1 MKHLKKFEGYII
13 NNSKLPE
20 NSLKI
25 GDYVLLQHSDL
36 NPIIDEI
43 NVYQIVQAY
52 VYPKEDKDSIS
63 KMQFKLRKYGNKSTD
78 SDIWRYPRYLE
89 FLTNK
94 EEEINSALAQRKY
107 NL

>member
-1 MKHLKKFEGYII
+1 MKHLKKFEGYID
-13 NNSKLPE
+13 NSKLPE

-36 NPIIDEI
+36 NPIRDEI

-52 VYPKEDKDSIS
+52 VYTKEKKDSPTRIT
-63 KMQFKLRKYGNKSTD
+63 FKIRKYKEKSKK
-78 SDIWRYPRYLE
+78 SDTWKYPQYLDY
-89 FLTNK
+89 LTNK
-94 EEEINSALAQRKY
+94 EEKIDSELAQRKY